1 MGGRGETVWFLLL
14 YEGKRH
20 EQLRAE
26 LANSVDV
33 LRASPPGH
41 TAEPPPAPIPPAA
54 NWVATGGF
62 SLGAVGGWHG
72 RTGGK
77 TSEVHRGG
85 KRKELKGK
93 VHETLGGKIRQ
104 QLCHLPS
111 LLSQLSISD
120 SRKLI
125 PT

>member
-1 MGGRGETVWFLLL
+1 MGGRGKTVWFLLL

-62 SLGAVGGWHG
+62 SLGEVGGADG
-72 RTGGK
+72 RGK
-77 TSEVHRGG
+77 KKDKRSARG
-85 KRKELKGK
+85 RKKERIERES
-93 VHETLGGKIRQ
+93 ETLGGKNKTTI
-104 QLCHLPS
+104 LPPS
-111 LLSQLSISD
+111 LLLSQLSISD

-125 PT
+125 TT

>member
-62 SLGAVGGWHG
+62 SLGEVGGADG
-72 RTGGK
+72 RGK
-77 TSEVHRGG
+77 KKDKRSARG
-85 KRKELKGK
+85 RKKERIERER
-93 VHETLGGKIRQ
+93 ETLGGKNKTTI
-104 QLCHLPS
+104 LPPS
-111 LLSQLSISD
+111 LLLSQLSISD

-125 PT
+125 TT